1 MNNTHEFENRD
12 IDGHSIDG
20 REWQAQE
27 RALQDARRGVPATPG
42 DPLAARYRKVT
53 DALRVPPPE
62 LLPADF
68 AERVARQAQANAR
81 APATAPA
88 EPDPRFENGLLRGA
102 LAVFGLAS
110 AVVVAM
116 YGQQWLP
123 PILQLLHLDSA
134 VAVNWTLALAAS
146 LGTTWLTEQ
155 LRRHKVRTHAA

>member
-1 MNNTHEFENRD
+1 MNTRDHESH
-12 IDGHSIDG
+12 IDE

-27 RALQDARRGVPATPG
+27 RALQDARRGVPATPV
-42 DPLAARYRKVT
+42 DLLAARYRTVA
-53 DALRVPPPE
+53 DALRVPPAD

-68 AERVARQAQANAR
+68 AQRVARQAEANAR

-88 EPDPRFENGLLRGA
+88 EPDPRFERGLLQVV
-102 LAVFGLAS
+102 LVVFGLAS

-123 PILQLLHLDSA
+123 PIMQLLHLDSA
-134 VAVNWTLALAAS
+134 VAVNWTLALAAC

>member
-1 MNNTHEFENRD
+1 MNTHEHD
-12 IDGHSIDG
+12 IDIDE

-27 RALQDARRGVPATPG
+27 RALQDARRGASPMPG
-42 DPLAARYRKVT
+42 DPLAARYRKVA
-53 DALRVPPPE
+53 DALRVPPADV
-62 LLPADF
+62 LPADF

-81 APATAPA
+81 APVAAPA
-88 EPDPRFENGLLRGA
+88 EPDPRFESGLLQIV

-123 PILQLLHLDSA
+123 PIMQLLHLDSA
-134 VAVNWTLALAAS
+134 VAVNWTLALAAC
-146 LGTTWLTEQ
+146 LGTTWLTEH

>member
-1 MNNTHEFENRD
+1 MNTHDHD
-12 IDGHSIDG
+12 IDIDE

-27 RALQDARRGVPATPG
+27 RALQDARRGAPATPG
-42 DPLAARYRKVT
+42 DPLAARYRKVA
-53 DALRVPPPE
+53 DALRVPPAD

-68 AERVARQAQANAR
+68 AERVARQAQVNAR

-88 EPDPRFENGLLRGA
+88 EPDPRFEIDLMRA
-102 LAVFGLAS
+102 VLAVFGLAS

-134 VAVNWTLALAAS
+134 VAVNWTLALAAC
-146 LGTTWLTEQ
+146 LGTTWLTEH
-155 LRRHKVRTHAA
+155 LRRYKVRTHAA